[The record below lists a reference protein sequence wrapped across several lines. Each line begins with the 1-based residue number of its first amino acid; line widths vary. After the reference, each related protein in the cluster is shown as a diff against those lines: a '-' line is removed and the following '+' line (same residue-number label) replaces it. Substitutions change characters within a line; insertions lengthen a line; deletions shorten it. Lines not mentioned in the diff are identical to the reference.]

1 MCDARRKCEG
11 GRAARTR
18 GRATARARDAG
29 AFAEERRTRWA
40 VTHRAVIAVAAICH
54 AFGPRVEGVA
64 NARSRVPPR
73 AVVLDARRDAT
84 VAPTTMCRSISW
96 NARAGVRPR
105 RYLRISSRTT
115 RFAIDSEAPK
125 RALLRPT
132 ENRPVRAAPRTP
144 PPRTRASE
152 PRGRDPRRALLRTT
166 ERSARGSTRADRSSP
181 ARRASI
187 ARGST
192 RFD

>member
-1 MCDARRKCEG
+1 MCDARRTCEG

-18 GRATARARDAG
+18 GRANARARDAG

-105 RYLRISSRTT
+105 SSKTRSAATDGKSPCSRGPSHSPTAHAGVGAARTRPATGAPPNDRTLRAGFDARRS
-115 RFAIDSEAPK
+115 FLA
-125 RALLRPT
+125 
-132 ENRPVRAAPRTP
+132 RAACVD
-144 PPRTRASE
+144 RARLDE
-152 PRGRDPRRALLRTT
+152 
-166 ERSARGSTRADRSSP
+166 
-181 ARRASI
+181 I
-187 ARGST
+187 
-192 RFD
+192 